1 MYPCST
7 KLQILEHFRVWFTDP
22 PMQQRS
28 HLSLAFI
35 IAPGA
40 APTMLTASNITA
52 TSVILSWEPPE
63 SDLQNGVIRHY
74 LIQVFETQ
82 TGNNLT
88 YQATAHTVF
97 TVADLHPFYTYSF
110 SVQAV
115 TVAAGPLSLPQSVR
129 TLEDGK

>member
-1 MYPCST
+1 M
-7 KLQILEHFRVWFTDP
+7 FRFSKWLTD
-22 PMQQRS
+22 
-28 HLSLAFI
+28 LSLVIFV
-35 IAPGA
+35 APGA
-40 APTMLTASNITA
+40 APTMLTASNVTA
-52 TSVILSWEPPE
+52 TSITLSWEPPE

-74 LIQVFETQ
+74 LIQVLETQ

-88 YQATAHTVF
+88 YQVTALTVF
-97 TVADLHPFYTYSF
+97 TVGDLHPFYTYSF

>member
-1 MYPCST
+1 MLNLSLDNN
-7 KLQILEHFRVWFTDP
+7 LQTLNE
-22 PMQQRS
+22 RS
-28 HLSLAFI
+28 HNLSLFI
-35 IAPGA
+35 FVAPGA

-52 TSVILSWEPPE
+52 TSVTLSWEPPE

-74 LIQVFETQ
+74 LIQVFEYQ

-97 TVADLHPFYTYSF
+97 TIGDLHPFYTYSF

-115 TVAAGPLSLPQSVR
+115 TVAAGPLSLSQSIR
-129 TLEDGK
+129 TPENGK

>member
-1 MYPCST
+1 MIYLTYQCNKEVS
-7 KLQILEHFRVWFTDP
+7 D
-22 PMQQRS
+22 
-28 HLSLAFI
+28 LSLTFI
-35 IAPGA
+35 VAPEA
-40 APTMLTASNITA
+40 APTMLTANNVTA
-52 TSVILSWEPPE
+52 TSFTLSWEPPE

-88 YQATAHTVF
+88 YQVTARTVF
-97 TVADLHPFYTYSF
+97 TVGDLHPFYTYSF

-115 TVAAGPLSLPQSVR
+115 TVAAGPLSLSESVR

>member
-1 MYPCST
+1 MF
-7 KLQILEHFRVWFTDP
+7 HFAKWLTD
-22 PMQQRS
+22 
-28 HLSLAFI
+28 LSLVTFV
-35 IAPGA
+35 APGA

-52 TSVILSWEPPE
+52 TSFTLSWEPPE

-88 YQATAHTVF
+88 YQATARTVF
-97 TVADLHPFYTYSF
+97 TVGDLHPFYSYSF

-115 TVAAGPLSLPQSVR
+115 TVAAGPLSVPRSVR

>member
-1 MYPCST
+1 MF
-7 KLQILEHFRVWFTDP
+7 HFAKWLTD
-22 PMQQRS
+22 
-28 HLSLAFI
+28 LFLVIFV
-35 IAPGA
+35 APEA

-52 TSVILSWEPPE
+52 TSVALSWEPPE

-88 YQATAHTVF
+88 YQVTARTVF
-97 TVADLHPFYTYSF
+97 TVGDLHPFYTYSF

-115 TVAAGPLSLPQSVR
+115 TVAAGPLSVPQSVR
-129 TLEDGK
+129 TLENGK